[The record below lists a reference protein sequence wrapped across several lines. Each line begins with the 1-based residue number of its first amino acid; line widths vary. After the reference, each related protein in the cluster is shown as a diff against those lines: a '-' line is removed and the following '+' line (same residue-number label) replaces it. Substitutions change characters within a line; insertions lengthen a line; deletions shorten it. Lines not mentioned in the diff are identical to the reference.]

1 MVTEANIPSARR
13 GIKLIDTVKA
23 AGFDTLNEFQE
34 FLAARGKPM
43 IGTKGGEESLELLN
57 SMVGQKDQYVKM
69 YPDYV
74 EMEERTLKT
83 SNPKIKKQEGQKIA
97 NKLIEIADD
106 ANVLYGEK
114 TTTKKT
120 SFIKDAVKKAGILI
134 DDAAKLGLKAMLP
147 MAGPLGAALS
157 IALTAISIPEVA
169 DATIKEPSLEDQV
182 RARIKQEG
190 FDQKG
195 PSLLNQMTADPQNIG
210 MANGGVASIF
220 NMTRPVGFSNGGET
234 GFLTSPPPGME
245 FKPTM
250 TMEYRDFN
258 KNGKEDRSEGLYLP
272 RDFQPKTDKGSKKI
286 PFFRMPNVSPKSSL
300 FGSGDLT
307 DAQKKRIQQLLG

>member
-120 SFIKDAVKKAGILI
+120 SFIKDAVKKYIPNLVINKITITPQIEAEDTEGTLVTTNDDRVYRVAGEGTEEHT
-134 DDAAKLGLKAMLP
+134 AKIKL
-147 MAGPLGAALS
+147 
-157 IALTAISIPEVA
+157 
-169 DATIKEPSLEDQV
+169 DFTIKNDV
-182 RARIKQEG
+182 
-190 FDQKG
+190 F
-195 PSLLNQMTADPQNIG
+195 
-210 MANGGVASIF
+210 
-220 NMTRPVGFSNGGET
+220 ET
-234 GFLTSPPPGME
+234 LVSE
-245 FKPTM
+245 
-250 TMEYRDFN
+250 FN
-258 KNGKEDRSEGLYLP
+258 K
-272 RDFQPKTDKGSKKI
+272 
-286 PFFRMPNVSPKSSL
+286 
-300 FGSGDLT
+300 
-307 DAQKKRIQQLLG
+307 

>member
-1 MVTEANIPSARR
+1 MATEANIPSARK
-13 GIKLIDTVKA
+13 GIKLLDTVKA

-147 MAGPLGAALS
+147 MAGPLGAGLS
-157 IALTAISIPEVA
+157 IALAIATVPSVA
-169 DATIKEPSLEDQV
+169 DATLTSKEPSLEDQV

-195 PSLLNQMTADPQNIG
+195 PSLLSQMQADPQNIG
-210 MANGGVASIF
+210 MARGGIMDI
-220 NMTRPVGFSNGGET
+220 NQMIRPIG
-234 GFLTSPPPGME
+234 
-245 FKPTM
+245 
-250 TMEYRDFN
+250 R
-258 KNGKEDRSEGLYLP
+258 
-272 RDFQPKTDKGSKKI
+272 
-286 PFFRMPNVSPKSSL
+286 
-300 FGSGDLT
+300 
-307 DAQKKRIQQLLG
+307 

>member
-1 MVTEANIPSARR
+1 MATEANIPSARK
-13 GIKLIDTVKA
+13 GIKLLDTVKA

-69 YPDYV
+69 YPEYV
-74 EMEERTLKT
+74 EMEEKTLRT

-147 MAGPLGAALS
+147 MAGPLGGALS

-169 DATIKEPSLEDQV
+169 DATIKEPSLEDQI

-195 PSLLNQMTADPQNIG
+195 PSLLDQMQADPENIG
-210 MANGGVASIF
+210 MARGGIMDI
-220 NMTRPVGFSNGGET
+220 NQMIRPIG
-234 GFLTSPPPGME
+234 
-245 FKPTM
+245 
-250 TMEYRDFN
+250 R
-258 KNGKEDRSEGLYLP
+258 
-272 RDFQPKTDKGSKKI
+272 
-286 PFFRMPNVSPKSSL
+286 
-300 FGSGDLT
+300 
-307 DAQKKRIQQLLG
+307 

>member
-1 MVTEANIPSARR
+1 MATEANIPSARK

-57 SMVGQKDQYVKM
+57 SMVGKKDQYIKM
-69 YPDYV
+69 YPEYV
-74 EMEERTLKT
+74 EMEEKTLRT
-83 SNPKIKKQEGQKIA
+83 SNPKIKKEEGKKIA

-106 ANVLYGEK
+106 ANILYGEK
-114 TTTKKT
+114 TSTKKT

-157 IALTAISIPEVA
+157 VALAAISIPEVA
-169 DATIKEPSLEDQV
+169 DATISGREPSLEDQI

-195 PSLLNQMTADPQNIG
+195 PSLLDQMTADPENIG
-210 MANGGVASIF
+210 MARGGIMDI
-220 NMTRPVGFSNGGET
+220 NQMIRPIG
-234 GFLTSPPPGME
+234 
-245 FKPTM
+245 
-250 TMEYRDFN
+250 R
-258 KNGKEDRSEGLYLP
+258 
-272 RDFQPKTDKGSKKI
+272 
-286 PFFRMPNVSPKSSL
+286 
-300 FGSGDLT
+300 
-307 DAQKKRIQQLLG
+307 